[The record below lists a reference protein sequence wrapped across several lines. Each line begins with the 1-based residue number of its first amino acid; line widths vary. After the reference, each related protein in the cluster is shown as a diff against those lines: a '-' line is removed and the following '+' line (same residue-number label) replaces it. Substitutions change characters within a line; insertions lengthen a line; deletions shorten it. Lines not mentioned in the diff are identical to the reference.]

1 MFCFSRH
8 PQMTT
13 WVISRFD
20 YVKWCCCQC
29 CCTNVHVSVFSFLGD
44 VPRSGIA
51 GYGNSMF
58 NFFLCFPLCL
68 HHFTSV
74 AQVPIWLWFANIFFK
89 FCELPFHKIS
99 TVLWCTK
106 VLNFG
111 EIQFTYFFFG
121 CLFFWYHI
129 KKIITKP
136 SIMRLFTCVFI

>member
-1 MFCFSRH
+1 MFCFPRH
-8 PQMTT
+8 PQMTI

-20 YVKWCCCQC
+20 YVEWRYCQC
-29 CCTNVHVSVFSFLGD
+29 CRTNVHVSVFSFLGD
-44 VPRSGIA
+44 LPRSGLA

-68 HHFTSV
+68 HHFTSI
-74 AQVPIWLWFANIFFK
+74 AQVPIWLWFANIFLNSVSRLFIK
-89 FCELPFHKIS
+89 S
-99 TVLWCTK
+99 VLSFGAP
-106 VLNFG
+106 VLNFD

-136 SIMRLFTCVFI
+136 SIMRLFACVFI